1 MTVVALDVGTRRIGV
16 AVSDPF
22 DSFALPLKVIE
33 RSNTREDIRRVI
45 ETLREY
51 ECTELVI
58 GDPLTLLGERG
69 PAADKIDTFVAALQR
84 LFPGTVHRIDER
96 LTTAA
101 ATRTLLEA
109 DVSRTRRK
117 RVVDKLA
124 AALIL
129 DTFLAMRRS
138 GKSP

>member
-33 RSNTREDIRRVI
+33 RSNTREDVRRVVEI
-45 ETLREY
+45 LREY
-51 ECTELVI
+51 DCSELVI
-58 GDPLTLLGERG
+58 GDPLTLIGERG
-69 PAADKIDTFVAALQR
+69 PAAEKIDTFIAALQR
-84 LFPGTVHRIDER
+84 LFAGTVHRIDER

-101 ATRTLLEA
+101 ATRTLLQA
-109 DVSRTRRK
+109 DVSRKRRK
-117 RVVDKLA
+117 GVVDKLA

-129 DTFLAMRRS
+129 DTFLARRR
-138 GKSP
+138 GANSP